1 MKFKVL
7 MTSVPACL
15 DAQLKLCLHQMSNIV
30 KHGVHV
36 CSSVMVQYSH
46 PYTTLLLHATQP
58 PIHDFYLNSLKYK
71 YAPQCGDK
79 DDGVAVLNY

>member
-1 MKFKVL
+1 

-15 DAQLKLCLHQMSNIV
+15 DAQLKLCLHQISNTKLTWRACLQQRDGTIF
-30 KHGVHV
+30 
-36 CSSVMVQYSH
+36 S
-46 PYTTLLLHATQP
+46 PLLLHATQP

-71 YAPQCGDK
+71 YPSQCGDK